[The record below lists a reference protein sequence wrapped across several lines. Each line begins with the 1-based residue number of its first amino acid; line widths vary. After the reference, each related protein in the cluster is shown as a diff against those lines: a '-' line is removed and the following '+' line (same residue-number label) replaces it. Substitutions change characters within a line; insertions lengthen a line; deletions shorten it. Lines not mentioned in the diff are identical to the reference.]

1 MWRWRLAGYP
11 GLWLIVAGAATL
23 AASLLVGFKVSAI
36 IAGSLLLCWLWWRLM
51 RNPRLNNWA
60 LGFFWILFLGL
71 LINAAIQGGGPPT
84 IESPVVAKAEQMEER
99 SIAENYWPSAWGSSP
114 QAKLRLEQQAT
125 AEVAASVKP
134 QGTWLWWWLCL
145 ASFLLA
151 LASVPIAFWDEI
163 RNAYWWAV
171 DRHQLR
177 AQRIAIGG
185 GSPPIGGPATAS
197 ASKSNFWRLLQV
209 FIPLEL
215 SSEIIGGFIERLLRH
230 R

>member
-1 MWRWRLAGYP
+1 MWLWRWRRAGYP
-11 GLWLIVAGAATL
+11 GLWLIVVGVAVL
-23 AASLLVGFKVSAI
+23 AASLLVGLKVSAI

-71 LINAAIQGGGPPT
+71 LINVAIQGGGPGVVQK
-84 IESPVVAKAEQMEER
+84 PVAAVTHEAATT
-99 SIAENYWPSAWGSSP
+99 AENYWPSAWGSSP

-125 AEVAASVKP
+125 AEVATSAKP

-151 LASVPIAFWDEI
+151 LASVPVAFWDEI
-163 RNAYWWAV
+163 RNAYWWAA

-185 GSPPIGGPATAS
+185 GGSSIDGPATAPT
-197 ASKSNFWRLLQV
+197 SKSNFWRLLQV

-215 SSEIIGGFIERLLRH
+215 SSEIIGGFIERLLR
-230 R
+230 RR